1 MKDFIILKTFH
12 IQWINHPVLGL
23 KSQYVAEDLLYELY
37 TTDLQSFAIAE
48 DLDYDD
54 SMIHFVHSVPC
65 LITRDRDLRVPIER

>member
-23 KSQYVAEDLLYELY
+23 KSQYVAEDLLFEDF
-37 TTDLQSFAIAE
+37 TIDLESFAIAE

-54 SMIHFVHSVPC
+54 SMIHFVGSIPC
-65 LITRDRDLRVPIER
+65 VITRDRDLKLPIGY